1 MSLSNFQ
8 NCSFLYC
15 PSQLVF
21 AKGESELYRSRV
33 EIIAEIVLECLAP
46 RRKTN
51 IMQRRNISSSLTD
64 QCLSLLVSSKLL
76 LEENGKYRTTDRG
89 LEFLSVYDQLN
100 TLLQMP
106 TMPIGESA
114 HDSRRLIQ
122 CGSKTLVQIGR

>member
-1 MSLSNFQ
+1 M
-8 NCSFLYC
+8 
-15 PSQLVF
+15 
-21 AKGESELYRSRV
+21 YRSRV
-33 EIIAEIVLECLAP
+33 EIMAGIVLDCLVP

-51 IMQRRNISSSLTD
+51 IMQRGNISSSLTD

-106 TMPIGESA
+106 AMPIGEGE
-114 HDSRRLIQ
+114 HDSRRLVS
-122 CGSKTLVQIGR
+122 CGSKTLVQIRR